1 MEDIKLES
9 LEFLTTDSKS
19 KDLELKPKILCG
31 YDGFSGVHDNLKW
44 ILVDGQIIYTMNN
57 KIVFENTKTRVQT
70 IITQSQVRFSTLA
83 ISEDG
88 KTIAVAEG
96 EAN

>member
-1 MEDIKLES
+1 
-9 LEFLTTDSKS
+9 
-19 KDLELKPKILCG
+19 
-31 YDGFSGVHDNLKW
+31 
-44 ILVDGQIIYTMNN
+44 MNN